1 MQQTVLIVGGTS
13 GLGRRLAEMYA
24 AEGAKVGI
32 VGRRQH
38 LLDEIKS
45 QFPVETFA
53 FDICRNDAFEGMQA
67 IIKKMGGV
75 DILILAASVV
85 EFNPLLHYAIEEKT
99 AAVNV
104 LGFVAVVN
112 AAYQHFTAKGKGQLV
127 TITSIAAARGNKTA
141 PAYNASKSFQASYTE
156 GIRLKLLQE
165 EAKIAVTEIVPGYMD
180 TQMAKGDRLFWMAS
194 LEKASRQSKRAIDLK
209 RRRVYVSRRWWL
221 VYKVYE
227 FLPSFLYTAL
237 INSRIKFEKRD

>member
-32 VGRRQH
+32 VGRRQN
-38 LLDEIKS
+38 LLDEIKN
-45 QFPVETFA
+45 QLPVETFA
-53 FDICRNDAFEGMQA
+53 FDISRNDAFAGMQS
-67 IIKKMGGV
+67 IIKAMGGI

-85 EFNPLLHYAIEEKT
+85 EFNPLLQHSIEEKT

-112 AAYQHFTAKGKGQLV
+112 AAYQHFTEKGKGHLV

-165 EAKIAVTEIVPGYMD
+165 GTTIAVTEIVPGYMD

-194 LEKASRQSKRAIDLK
+194 LEKASYQSKRAIDLK
-209 RRRVYVSRRWWL
+209 KRRVYVSRRWWL

-237 INSRIKFEKRD
+237 INSRIKLEKRN